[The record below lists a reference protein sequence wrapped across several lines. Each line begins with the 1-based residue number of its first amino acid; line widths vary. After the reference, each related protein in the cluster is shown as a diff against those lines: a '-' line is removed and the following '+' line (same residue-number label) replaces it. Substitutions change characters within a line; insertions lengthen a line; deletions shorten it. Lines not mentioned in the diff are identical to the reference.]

1 MPHKLHPFSFVRLG
15 LEIEDQ
21 QYVSFALYPTNTR
34 LLARSRQQIVEHLKS
49 NRQRTDPQRIEI
61 QQRRNVLT
69 RRIKIWRVAQAVYM
83 PQAAAYLP
91 DESDST
97 SNDAERLDDS
107 KPEAWPLV
115 LPSAIPKDDRSPCYK
130 GVVET
135 E

>member
-1 MPHKLHPFSFVRLG
+1 
-15 LEIEDQ
+15 
-21 QYVSFALYPTNTR
+21 
-34 LLARSRQQIVEHLKS
+34 
-49 NRQRTDPQRIEI
+49 
-61 QQRRNVLT
+61 
-69 RRIKIWRVAQAVYM
+69 M

-135 E
+135 ERVLRSAQLQDSLVDLKCFRRALRNLRLYFKTNLAGEGQKTQTKSRATETGVNNRIK